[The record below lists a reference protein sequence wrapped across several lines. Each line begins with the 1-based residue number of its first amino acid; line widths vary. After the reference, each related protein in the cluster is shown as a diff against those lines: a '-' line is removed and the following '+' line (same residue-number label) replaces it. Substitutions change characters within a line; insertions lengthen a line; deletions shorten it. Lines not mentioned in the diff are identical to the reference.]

1 MRINGTNR
9 PSGIKPTAGK
19 GRKRAAAG
27 GSGVSDRVKVAD
39 AAALRE
45 KAHIMMADMPEV
57 RLERIEEI
65 RDAIERGEYGVDA
78 RKVAA
83 RIVINALAEHAW

>member
-9 PSGIKPTAGK
+9 PGRITAAKGG
-19 GRKRAAAG
+19 GRKRAASGA
-27 GSGVSDRVKVAD
+27 SGVADKVKVAD

-45 KAHIMMADMPEV
+45 KARVMIADMPEV

-65 RDAIERGEYGVDA
+65 RDALERGEYDVDSK
-78 RKVAA
+78 KVAA

>member
-9 PSGIKPTAGK
+9 PSGIKPTTGK
-19 GRKRAAAG
+19 GRKRAAGAS
-27 GSGVSDRVKVAD
+27 SGVSDRVKVAD

-45 KAHIMMADMPEV
+45 KARIMMADMPEV

-65 RDAIERGEYGVDA
+65 RDAIERGEYKVEA
-78 RKVAA
+78 RKVAG